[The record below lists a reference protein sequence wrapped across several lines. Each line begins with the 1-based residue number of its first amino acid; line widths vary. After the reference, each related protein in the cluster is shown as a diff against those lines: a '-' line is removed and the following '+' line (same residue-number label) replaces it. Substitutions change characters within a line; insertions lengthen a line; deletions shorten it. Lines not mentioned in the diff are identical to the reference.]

1 MEKYKSARPIVLNY
15 DNDLEPF
22 PYAVSILKTL
32 VAPINKNDTFLEAL
46 LLHHTYIEYQ
56 ENKDDGTLTIR
67 IYKGT
72 SDNNITNGWYG
83 PIPLENAIKCPILIL
98 EHDYI
103 NFCPPV
109 SPQKISLYN
118 KNPSRPFVTIAAC
131 CILIYNNKI
140 LLTRRA
146 KHMRTFPSAWVMPGG
161 GLEKNECLKDTAAR
175 ELHEETGIKLSQ
187 EKIENELDVLCFYE
201 SIYPTTGEICF
212 KEGKISAH
220 YLIAYYMIDITSKD
234 DKNED
239 LIIKLDNES
248 DAYTWLPMDYIV
260 NYISMNRENDEKRFF
275 KKNNDN
281 NNNNN
286 DVINNPKIKIYIDDG
301 SNNNNNNMKT
311 DYVQLSKIGHQ
322 YENDQMYGIGEGH
335 LYALKELGKRY
346 RNDSFNEVDSK
357 I

>member
-1 MEKYKSARPIVLNY
+1 
-15 DNDLEPF
+15 
-22 PYAVSILKTL
+22 
-32 VAPINKNDTFLEAL
+32 
-46 LLHHTYIEYQ
+46 
-56 ENKDDGTLTIR
+56 
-67 IYKGT
+67 
-72 SDNNITNGWYG
+72 
-83 PIPLENAIKCPILIL
+83 
-98 EHDYI
+98 
-103 NFCPPV
+103 
-109 SPQKISLYN
+109 
-118 KNPSRPFVTIAAC
+118 
-131 CILIYNNKI
+131 
-140 LLTRRA
+140 
-146 KHMRTFPSAWVMPGG
+146 
-161 GLEKNECLKDTAAR
+161 
-175 ELHEETGIKLSQ
+175 
-187 EKIENELDVLCFYE
+187 
-201 SIYPTTGEICF
+201 
-212 KEGKISAH
+212 
-220 YLIAYYMIDITSKD
+220 MIDITSKD